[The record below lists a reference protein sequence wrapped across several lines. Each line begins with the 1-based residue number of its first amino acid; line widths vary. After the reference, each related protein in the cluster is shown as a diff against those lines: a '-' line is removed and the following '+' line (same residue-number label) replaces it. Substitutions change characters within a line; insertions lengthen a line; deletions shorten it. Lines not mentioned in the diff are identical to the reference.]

1 MGSDDVM
8 IRNIHISREW
18 KFARTKL
25 WISYFEPGSTLPPPF
40 NILPTVKSIFSLI
53 KRLGGRG
60 KKASD
65 KYKGT
70 IDLFLFS
77 RSSPY

>member
-1 MGSDDVM
+1 MESEDINDDQ
-8 IRNIHISREW
+8 IDICREW

-40 NILPTVKSIFSLI
+40 NILPTVKSFFSLI

-65 KYKGT
+65 KYKG
-70 IDLFLFS
+70 ILF
-77 RSSPY
+77 